1 MTDLFYA
8 SGTCSAS
15 AIPTLTA
22 ELTRSLRRPGRKTLR
37 LIDKALSY
45 LTPYEN
51 YVTNTARSANTPY
64 CEADTLRAI
73 DTARSANTPYC
84 EADTLRAI
92 DTARSANTPYCEA
105 DTLKK
110 DLLTLLT
117 THRMVLMPY
126 IDTDRIETNL
136 LHS

>member
-51 YVTNTARSANTPY
+51 MELRTSQPAHTARSANTPY
-64 CEADTLRAI
+64 R
-73 DTARSANTPYC
+73 

-117 THRMVLMPY
+117 THRLVLMPY
-126 IDTDRIETNL
+126 IDTDRIEINL
-136 LHS
+136 HRL

>member
-1 MTDLFYA
+1 HVECRSDLSVVSYQLSMTDLFYA

-51 YVTNTARSANTPY
+51 MELRTSQAAHTAHT
-64 CEADTLRAI
+64 
-73 DTARSANTPYC
+73 
-84 EADTLRAI
+84 
-92 DTARSANTPYCEA
+92 ANTPYCEA

-117 THRMVLMPY
+117 THRLVLMPY
-126 IDTDRIETNL
+126 IDTDRIEINL
-136 LHS
+136 HRL